1 MSAAAIADTGPADIG
16 RKPIERAGSA
26 EWMAVIAGS
35 LGSFMASLD
44 ISIVNSSL
52 PTIQGEIGASATE
65 GTWVSTAYLV
75 AEIIV
80 IPLTGWFERMLGLR
94 RSLLGAAILFTFFSV
109 MCGMAGNL
117 TSMIIGR
124 VGQGFTGGA
133 MIPTAMIIIATRLPA
148 RQQPIG
154 TALFGSTV
162 LIAPILGPILGGWLT
177 ENLSWH
183 YAFFINVP
191 ICAILVGLLLFGLQP
206 ARANLSE
213 IFEADWAGV
222 LGMIL
227 GLGALTVVLEEGHRE
242 QWFESSMIVR
252 LTIVSLIGFV
262 LIGWGQLRSKRPVI
276 HLRIVRKPDFAGI
289 VIMSFVGGV
298 ILLSLPYITPQFLV
312 AIAGYNAFQAGQVVL
327 IFGIPPLILMPLV
340 PAMLPHVNIRWAT
353 AAGFAAVATGCFI
366 NSGLSPDTAGPQFV
380 LPQLIMGAGLL
391 IAMAMLNQ
399 ASISSGGVKD
409 AADAS
414 GLFNASRNLGGAFGL
429 AILAM
434 MRDRQFDVHQWEI
447 FSTLSANATDLQADI
462 SAAASALGGG
472 QEGLTAAYRML
483 QAQVGHDAM
492 VMAFADN
499 FFLMGVATV
508 MIIPLVLLL
517 QPLPD
522 DFEMGMH

>member
-1 MSAAAIADTGPADIG
+1 MNTVALADTGPPAAPA
-16 RKPIERAGSA
+16 KLPERAGSA

-94 RSLLGAAILFTFFSV
+94 RFLLGAAVLFTLFSV
-109 MCGMAGNL
+109 MCGLAGDL
-117 TSMIIGR
+117 TTMIVGR

-162 LIAPILGPILGGWLT
+162 LVAPILGPILGGWLT

-191 ICAILVGLLLFGLQP
+191 ICGILVALLLLGLQP
-206 ARANLSE
+206 AKADLSE

-222 LGMIL
+222 AGMIL

-242 QWFESSMIVR
+242 QWFESSLITNLAV
-252 LTIVSLIGFV
+252 VSILGFILIA
-262 LIGWGQLRSKRPVI
+262 WGQFRARRPVI
-276 HLRIVRKPDFAGI
+276 RLRIVRKPDFAGI

-340 PAMLPHVNIRWAT
+340 PAMLPRVNIRWAT

-366 NSGLSPDTAGPQFV
+366 NSQLSPDTAGPQFV
-380 LPQLIMGAGLL
+380 VPQLVMGGGLL

-399 ASISSGGVKD
+399 ASISSGGVTD

-429 AILAM
+429 AILAT
-434 MRDRQFDVHQWEI
+434 MRDHQFDVHQWEI
-447 FSTLSANATDLQADI
+447 FSTLSANSIGLQSRI
-462 SAAASALGGG
+462 GAAAEALGGG
-472 QEGLTAAYRML
+472 QDGLSAAYRML
-483 QAQVGHDAM
+483 QAEVGRDAM

-499 FFLMGVATV
+499 FFLMGCATV
-508 MIIPLVLLL
+508 LIIPLVMLL